1 MAGFSSL
8 DDFISETT
16 VNGKFVRTDWNK
28 NVLPTTTQVAGM
40 WHDLS
45 CGAGNPG
52 SDTAYGSGSNLAFQ
66 SLADTSTTSPGIQHG
81 GDVSTDTKHYLYAG
95 ANIVAAAGA
104 PWFLMAVDQVGYVP
118 ITGSDVTSTLART
131 ITMTPIAATA
141 AKVDR
146 YPNGVGL
153 RAFFSTE
160 VAPTAGGP
168 NMTIFNYRNVAGASK
183 ACPVTVGMAATPVIG
198 AVPHSGGAAT
208 RYAPFIPMAAGDT
221 GISDLVDFTFTGG
234 TAYTGSGQ
242 LVLHLVKPL
251 WGIPLPASGIHNV
264 ADFINA
270 LSNMA
275 RIRDGACIQWML
287 MNTGATT
294 VNAPLLV
301 ESGHGW
307 G

>member
-1 MAGFSSL
+1 MGWTSQ
-8 DDFISETT
+8 DDLINDVTSNGQFQYDVRFKTISTA
-16 VNGKFVRTDWNK
+16 
-28 NVLPTTTQVAGM
+28 QVAAFWTNLGVFAGSEPASAYAGTSLTFVPTDDT
-40 WHDLS
+40 WAD
-45 CGAGNPG
+45 GA
-52 SDTAYGSGSNLAFQ
+52 F
-66 SLADTSTTSPGIQHG
+66 QHG
-81 GDVSTDTKHYLYAG
+81 GDVSTMTKHFLYAG

-118 ITGSDVTSTLART
+118 ITGADVTGTTGRT

-168 NMTIFNYRNVAGASK
+168 NMTAFGYKNVAGASK
-183 ACPVTVGMAATPVIG
+183 TCPVTVGMAATPVIG

-208 RYAPFIPMAAGDT
+208 RYAPFIPLAAGDT
-221 GISDLVDFTFTGG
+221 GISDLESFTFSGG

-251 WGIPLPASGIHNV
+251 FGIPLPASGIHQV
-264 ADFINA
+264 AEFVNA
-270 LSNMA
+270 LPNLA
-275 RIRDGACIQWML
+275 RIRDGACLQWML

-294 VNAPLLV
+294 ANAPMLA
-301 ESGHGW
+301 ETAHAW

>member
-1 MAGFSSL
+1 MGFTSQ
-8 DDFISETT
+8 DDLINEVTN
-16 VNGKFVRTDWNK
+16 NGKFQYDVRFKTIS
-28 NVLPTTTQVAGM
+28 TAQVAAFWTNLGVF
-40 WHDLS
+40 
-45 CGAGNPG
+45 
-52 SDTAYGSGSNLAFQ
+52 SGSEPASAYPGT
-66 SLADTSTTSPGIQHG
+66 SLTFVPTDDTWGDGAWQHG
-81 GDVSTDTKHYLYAG
+81 GDVDPDTKHFLYAG

-118 ITGSDVTSTLART
+118 ITGADVTGTTGRT
-131 ITMTPIAATA
+131 ITMTAIAATS

-168 NMTIFNYRNVAGASK
+168 NLTVFGYNDPGGTPRT
-183 ACPVTVGMAATPVIG
+183 CPVTVGFAATPVIG
-198 AVPHSGGAAT
+198 AVPHSGAAAT
-208 RYAPFIPMAAGDT
+208 RYAPFIPMAAGTGST
-221 GISDLVDFTFTGG
+221 GISDLTNFTLTGG

-251 WGIPLPASGIHNV
+251 WGIPIPASGIHNV
-264 ADFINA
+264 AEFMNM
-270 LSNMA
+270 LPNMA

-294 VNAPLLV
+294 ANAPLLV
-301 ESGHGW
+301 ESAHAW

>member
-1 MAGFSSL
+1 MGFNSQ
-8 DDFISETT
+8 DDLINEVST
-16 VNGKFVRTDWNK
+16 NGKFDYGVRFKTIS
-28 NVLPTTTQVAGM
+28 TAQVAAFWTNLGVFAGSEPASAYPGTSLTFVPTDDT
-40 WHDLS
+40 WAD
-45 CGAGNPG
+45 GAW
-52 SDTAYGSGSNLAFQ
+52 
-66 SLADTSTTSPGIQHG
+66 QHG
-81 GDVSTDTKHYLYAG
+81 GDVSPDTKHFLYAG
-95 ANIVAAAGA
+95 ANIIAAAGA

-118 ITGSDVTSTLART
+118 ITGADVTGTTGRT

-160 VAPTAGGP
+160 VAPATGGP
-168 NMTIFNYRNVAGASK
+168 NLTAFGYKDVAGVSK
-183 ACPVTVGMAATPVIG
+183 TCPVTVGFGATPVIG
-198 AVPHSGGAAT
+198 AVPHSGAAAT
-208 RYAPFIPMAAGDT
+208 RYAPFLPLAAGST
-221 GISDLVDFTFTGG
+221 GISDLESFTLSGG
-234 TAYTGSGQ
+234 TAYTGTGQ

-270 LSNMA
+270 LPNMA
-275 RIRDGACIQWML
+275 RIRDGACIQWLL

-294 VNAPLLV
+294 ANAPLLV
-301 ESGHGW
+301 ESAHGW